1 MSYHSR
7 KLILMLMLWTWKQR
21 VKSQEL
27 DPAGRNVCKSDSVTK
42 GLVCCPGWKPE
53 GRECTAAICEGADAC
68 KTDEVCL
75 RPGVCGCKPGF
86 FGADCYSPCPDQY
99 WGSDC
104 KQSCSCHPNGKCDGV
119 TGKCTCHPKQW
130 GLNCQNFCHCGL
142 HGTCDQLTGLCNCEP
157 GWWAQH
163 CNKQCLCNLET
174 SYCNQTNGQCICNS
188 GWWGNRCS
196 IKCSCNKSPCLRT
209 NGNCMCLEGWYG
221 QGCEHRCDCVN
232 GKCNSK
238 SGYCE
243 CNTGY
248 QGKRCTERCPAGF
261 YGPKCEK
268 SCGRCKPGHLCSPF
282 DGSCGSCESGWMGT
296 RCDLPCSVGYYG
308 ENCTQKCPKCLR
320 EEACSRE
327 SGTCLNCDP
336 GKMGS
341 RCEFLCPAGNYGNRC
356 KHLCPPCIH
365 GNCDSV
371 TGECVCDIG
380 YWKQSCNETCPHGYF
395 GFNCSIICDCS
406 GGPCDPKHGTCLL
419 TSSQKGAIIAG
430 VLVPLFLLLLFCC
443 CCCCGNNEPENK
455 DRASKGDRG
464 CLSRMKHNF
473 QGALVNLGSFLPCC
487 SVRSDKVSWVT
498 VSHHDA
504 ELPFNHSFIESPST
518 GWLSENSFSS
528 FESDEEGPVY
538 CVPPREAMSV
548 ADLDGFQEVSSKCNV
563 FPDAMILSTDDASLP
578 FSIPRTSSIAK
589 SKRPSV
595 SFAEGT
601 KFESRR
607 SSTTETP
614 KLARKPKLAMSLPK
628 LPSIQS
634 QTINGDDLQ
643 RNEDNNEHYDT
654 INYNPESEDHPKLQR
669 SGPVSRRRTMSNAQ
683 KASFKVEV
691 IEASLKESSE
701 INKKTHNISTLYVTV
716 GPPRKPYKP
725 RRKSEGNVDG
735 AVQAVLKRLG
745 SFPKGIPK
753 PTRISLLQHSNS
765 TVTQPRPNY
774 PEDVKITIKNSSN
787 YKLQDSQTKKLVLP
801 SSSILKHLPEDDIEK
816 VENHDKLENMYSN
829 LHNPE
834 LLEQTQNV
842 DHIYQSPDGREDSEP
857 KYENISITKSF
868 VDHELE
874 PSSLYEDTEMN
885 CDNLSSCISDR
896 P

>member
-7 KLILMLMLWTWKQR
+7 KLILMLMLWTWIQR
-21 VKSQEL
+21 AKSQEL
-27 DPAGRNVCKSDSVTK
+27 DPAGRNVCKSDSVTE
-42 GLVCCPGWKPE
+42 GLVCCPGWKQE
-53 GRECTAAICEGADAC
+53 GGECTAAICEGADAC
-68 KTDEVCL
+68 KTDEICI
-75 RPGVCGCKPGF
+75 RPGVCVCKPGF

-104 KQSCSCHPNGKCDGV
+104 KQTCSCHPNGKCDGV

-130 GLNCQNFCHCGL
+130 GPTCQNSCHCGL
-142 HGTCDQLTGLCNCEP
+142 HGTCDQLTGLCKCEP

-221 QGCEHRCDCVN
+221 HGCEHRCDCVK

-243 CNTGY
+243 CYTGY
-248 QGKRCTERCPAGF
+248 QGKRCTELCPAGY

-268 SCGRCKPGHLCSPF
+268 RCGRCKAGHSCSPF

-296 RCDLPCSVGYYG
+296 RCDLPCLVGYYG
-308 ENCTQKCPKCLR
+308 ENCTQKCPKCLG
-320 EEACSRE
+320 EEACSPE

-336 GKMGS
+336 GKLGS

-356 KHLCPPCIH
+356 KDLCPPCIY

-380 YWKQSCNETCPHGYF
+380 YWKQR
-395 GFNCSIICDCS
+395 
-406 GGPCDPKHGTCLL
+406 
-419 TSSQKGAIIAG
+419 
-430 VLVPLFLLLLFCC
+430 V
-443 CCCCGNNEPENK
+443 
-455 DRASKGDRG
+455 SKGDRG

-538 CVPPREAMSV
+538 CVPPREGMSV
-548 ADLDGFQEVSSKCNV
+548 ADLDGFQEISSKCNV
-563 FPDAMILSTDDASLP
+563 FPDAMILNTDDPSLP
-578 FSIPRTSSIAK
+578 FCIPRTSSIAK
-589 SKRPSV
+589 AKRPSV

-634 QTINGDDLQ
+634 QTINGDESQ

-669 SGPVSRRRTMSNAQ
+669 SGPVGRRRTMSNAQ
-683 KASFKVEV
+683 KASFKAEV
-691 IEASLKESSE
+691 TEDSLKESSE
-701 INKKTHNISTLYVTV
+701 MKRKAHNISTLYVTI

-745 SFPKGIPK
+745 SFQKGIPK

-765 TVTQPRPNY
+765 KVTQPRPNY
-774 PEDVKITIKNSSN
+774 PEDVKIMIKNSSN
-787 YKLQDSQTKKLVLP
+787 DKVQDSQTKKIVLP
-801 SSSILKHLPEDDIEK
+801 NSSILKRHLPEDDIEK
-816 VENHDKLENMYSN
+816 VENPDKPENMYSN
-829 LHNPE
+829 LHDPE

-842 DHIYQSPDGREDSEP
+842 DHIYESTDDREDSEP

-868 VDHELE
+868 VNHELE
-874 PSSLYEDTEMN
+874 PSSLYEDAEMN
-885 CDNLSSCISDR
+885 SDNPSS
-896 P
+896 